1 MNNVE
6 LTRLV
11 VDGLTCEYR
20 TKPPLGLDV
29 ARPRLGWVLQ
39 SERRGTLQTAY
50 QVQVTDAGDRF
61 DSLLWDSGRV
71 DSDQS
76 VHVEYAG
83 PKLQARTRYY
93 YRVKAWDNH
102 GRESAW
108 SAASWWETGLLQPA
122 GGWQAQWIA
131 AGAVSEATGAEAPA
145 QDEPVHMLRKRL
157 QLRTD
162 IRSARIYATAAG
174 VYELYVNGSKVSD
187 DLLAPG
193 WTSYR
198 HRLQYQTY
206 DVTHALSAGDNAI
219 GMLLGSGW
227 YTGMLTWN
235 DNRINNYGDRRAALL
250 QLHVVYTDG
259 TEEVVTTDSSWR
271 SSKSGPIRMSEIYA
285 GEVYDA
291 RLEQAGWSEADLD
304 DSTWAAA
311 EAIELP
317 LHHIVAQENW
327 PVRVTE
333 TLRPAAVIHTPNGET
348 VLDMGQNMVGRIRMI
363 VDAAAGTTIS
373 LRHAEVLDREGNFYT
388 GNLRK
393 AKQVVTYVAGGRE
406 GAVYAPTFTFQGFRY
421 VHVDGM
427 PDGMSDREL
436 MDRFAGEVIHSDMPK
451 TGSFECSHPL
461 INRLQSNIEWGQRGN
476 FLDVPTDCP
485 QRDERLGWTGDAQ
498 VFVRTAAYNY
508 QVGPFFTKW
517 LRDLQA
523 DQRPDGSVPFV
534 VPNVL
539 DENPNGESVTASAA
553 WGDAAVICPW
563 TIYLSYGD
571 RRLLAEQFDS
581 MKAWVEYIRRQG
593 DNEWLWNTGFHF
605 GDWLGLDAKENS
617 YVGATPRDLI
627 ATAYYAYSTRL
638 VRDAAVVLGR
648 AEDVR
653 RYSELHASIIAE
665 FRAEFVTSKGRLA
678 APTQTAHVLA
688 LMFDLVEGS
697 DRVRIAHD
705 LNELVKQN
713 DWHLTTGFVGTPYL
727 CFVLSD
733 NGYHDTAV
741 KLLVQ
746 ESYPSWLYSVTKGAT
761 TIWEHW
767 DGIKPDGS
775 FWSDDM
781 NSFNHYAYG
790 AIGDWMY
797 RYVAG
802 LGLDEAAGEAGYKRI
817 RIEPRYAGDSL
828 SHARASLQS
837 PYGAI
842 VSGWRI
848 DEGDVTVDVTIPANA
863 TAEIVLRQSSLA
875 GLMEGDGP
883 ASKAE
888 GVLSAREEGSVV
900 VLSAGSGTYRF
911 RYKLAQ

>member
-1 MNNVE
+1 MMMVTSADHATLAVE
-6 LTRLV
+6 
-11 VDGLTCEYR
+11 GLTCEYR
-20 TKPPLGLDV
+20 TAPLGLD
-29 ARPRLGWVLQ
+29 AASPRLSWMLR
-39 SERRGTLQTAY
+39 SERRDTLQTAY
-50 QVQVTDAGDRF
+50 RLQVADGPERF
-61 DSLLWDSGRV
+61 ESLLWDSGRV

-76 VHVEYAG
+76 VHVTYAG
-83 PKLQARTRYY
+83 PGLQPRTRYA
-93 YRVKAWDNH
+93 YRVKVWDNH
-102 GRESAW
+102 GRESEW
-108 SAASWWETGLLQPA
+108 SATAWWETGLLQPT
-122 GGWQAQWIA
+122 GWQAQWIA
-131 AGAVSEATGAEAPA
+131 AGSGGDTVDAAMPA
-145 QDEPVHMLRKRL
+145 QDEPAHMLRKRVE
-157 QLRTD
+157 LRPG

-174 VYELYVNGSKVSD
+174 VYELYVNGSKVGD

-206 DVTHALSAGDNAI
+206 DVTDALREGGNGI
-219 GMLLGSGW
+219 GILLGSGW
-227 YTGMLTWN
+227 YTGMLGWKDRTCL
-235 DNRINNYGDRRAALL
+235 YGNRRAALL
-250 QLHVVYTDG
+250 QLHVAYADG
-259 TEEVVTTDSSWR
+259 TEEVVTTDSTWR
-271 SSKSGPIRMSEIYA
+271 SSKAGPIRMSEIYA

-291 RLEQAGWSEADLD
+291 RLELPGWSEADFY
-304 DSTWAAA
+304 DSDWAAVDMLA
-311 EAIELP
+311 LA
-317 LHHIVAQENW
+317 HDRVVAQENW

-333 TLRPAAVIHTPNGET
+333 TLRPAAVLHTPNGET
-348 VLDMGQNMVGRIRMI
+348 VLDMGQNMVGRIRMTL
-363 VDAAAGTTIS
+363 DAEAGTAIR
-373 LRHAEVLDREGNFYT
+373 LRHAEVLDRDGNLYT

-393 AKQVVTYVAGGRE
+393 AKQVVTYIANGAAGAE
-406 GAVYAPTFTFQGFRY
+406 YAPTFTFQGFRY
-421 VHVDGM
+421 VHVDGL
-427 PDGMSDREL
+427 PAGMSDREL
-436 MDRFAGEVIHSDMPK
+436 MDRFVGEVIHSDMPK

-461 INRLQSNIEWGQRGN
+461 INRLQANIEWGQRGN

-498 VFVRTAAYNY
+498 VFVRTAAFNY

-517 LRDLQA
+517 LRDLKT

-539 DENPNGESVTASAA
+539 DDNPDGESVTASAA

-571 RRLLAEQFDS
+571 KRLLAEQFES
-581 MKAWVEYIRRQG
+581 MKAWVGYIRRQG
-593 DNEWLWNTGFHF
+593 NNEWLWNTGFHF

-627 ATAYYAYSTRL
+627 ATAYYAHAARL

-653 RYSELHASIIAE
+653 LYSELHARVTAE
-665 FRAEFVTSKGRLA
+665 FRAEFVTARGRLA

-688 LMFDLVEGS
+688 LMFGLVEG
-697 DRVRIAHD
+697 DERVRIAHD

-727 CFVLSD
+727 CFALSD

-741 KLLVQ
+741 KLLMQ
-746 ESYPSWLYSVTKGAT
+746 ESYPSWLYSVAKGAT

-767 DGIKPDGS
+767 DGIKPDGT

-790 AIGDWMY
+790 AIGEWMY

-802 LGLDEAAGEAGYKRI
+802 LDLDETSGEAGYKRI
-817 RIEPRYAGDSL
+817 RIAPRYAGDSL
-828 SHARASLQS
+828 SHARAALQS
-837 PYGAI
+837 PYGPI

-848 DEGDVTVDVTIPANA
+848 DEGTVNVEVTVPANA
-863 TAEIVLRQSSLA
+863 TAEIVLQEARLA
-875 GLMEGDGP
+875 ELTESGGP
-883 ASKAE
+883 ALGAA
-888 GVLSAREEGSVV
+888 GVLSAMEMDGAV
-900 VLSAGSGTYRF
+900 VLSVGSGEYRF
-911 RYKLAQ
+911 RYLRKA